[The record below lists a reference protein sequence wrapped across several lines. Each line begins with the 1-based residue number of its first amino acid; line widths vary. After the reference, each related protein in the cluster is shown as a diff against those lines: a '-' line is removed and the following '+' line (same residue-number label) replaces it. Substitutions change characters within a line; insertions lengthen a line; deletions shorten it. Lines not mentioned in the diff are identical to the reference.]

1 MGGGKERKEHRK
13 WVEATRGGTMCLFFK
28 IGDN

>member
-1 MGGGKERKEHRK
+1 MGGGKERKEYRK
-13 WVEATRGGTMCLFFK
+13 WVEVIRGGIMCLFFK